1 MRTYLQKAPVALL
14 IDDKYKLFPFDI
26 TSKGCAYAV
35 LGWYYIAYAWG
46 EFMDSVCTG
55 RDAEIFEAEYQSAVN
70 AQGRVVRYKFAFQWA
85 EGQGEP
91 WWNTYLGLSGL

>member
-1 MRTYLQKAPVALL
+1 MRALLRTYLQKAPVALL

-46 EFMDSVCTG
+46 EFMDSV
-55 RDAEIFEAEYQSAVN
+55 
-70 AQGRVVRYKFAFQWA
+70 
-85 EGQGEP
+85 
-91 WWNTYLGLSGL
+91 